1 MHRSHRA
8 KPDSLCHIHVLKEC
22 VGTDWGK
29 NRPTCMTERIQGIPT
44 CVHEHVCVYWKGNS
58 HAWNIPVCK
67 TLVHIPWD
75 APWDFS
81 DSGILNKLQIYRC
94 GCVLEGEFPGNIPG
108 ILPGVPAQLFTYGY
122 RKYTV
127 HLRTKVSKQL
137 KSPYSRELLTE

>member
-1 MHRSHRA
+1 MHVHA
-8 KPDSLCHIHVLKEC
+8 CVLE
-22 VGTDWGK
+22 GEF
-29 NRPTCMTERIQGIPT
+29 PCME
-44 CVHEHVCVYWKGNS
+44 Y
-58 HAWNIPVCK
+58 PVCK

-81 DSGILNKLQIYRC
+81 DSGILNNLQNYRC
-94 GCVLEGEFPGNIPG
+94 GCVLGGGGGGGGEFPGNIPYTFPGILPG

-137 KSPYSRELLTE
+137 KSPHSRELLTE